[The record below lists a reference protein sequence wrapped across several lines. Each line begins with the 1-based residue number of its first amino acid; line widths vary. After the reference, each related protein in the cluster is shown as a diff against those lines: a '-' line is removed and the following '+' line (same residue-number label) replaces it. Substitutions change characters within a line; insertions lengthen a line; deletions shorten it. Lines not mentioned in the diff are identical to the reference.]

1 MFVFFRHI
9 LLTLVIAYIPY
20 EGLLAQQIFDLN
32 QCIAIAL
39 KKNIALDKAK
49 LVLDDKNLD
58 IKNYKN
64 ERLPNLNGYT
74 NLYNNFGQSQDIFGN
89 NARNDNFNSTLG
101 LSSSYSI
108 LNNGKLKNFIKK
120 SEREMEASGQDLALL
135 KREITLKTIQ
145 AFLNVLLQKEICKSI
160 DTALFFAEKQLQK
173 VQKSTDLGATSLTIL
188 YEAKANYER
197 ENEKNRQA
205 HYAVDKATLELKQI
219 MVIEPDQNFEI
230 NSETKAL
237 SALQQSSYR
246 YSDLYNSYLK
256 QHPGLKKYALL
267 SEALQFDQKAIRA
280 QLYPTIDASLTL
292 GSFYFNNLTTG
303 FGRLPL
309 FNQLQNNFSQ
319 QIGLTIN
326 LPIFNKNT
334 VKTAVQKNKIQQA
347 ENAKQIELEHLTI
360 KQELQKQLL
369 DLDNYQKQYKL
380 ATNVLEV
387 TKKAFELSLKSY
399 EAGRISIYDL
409 NTSRSNLLTVESEL
423 IQTKYN
429 TLFTQILILYQS
441 TGDINF

>member
-1 MFVFFRHI
+1 MIVLFRYI
-9 LLTLVIAYIPY
+9 LLTLGITCITGKV
-20 EGLLAQQIFDLN
+20 LFAQQTFDLH
-32 QCIAIAL
+32 QCIAVAL
-39 KKNIALDKAK
+39 EKNITLDKAK
-49 LVLDDKNLD
+49 LVLEDKNLD

-64 ERLPNLNGYT
+64 ERLPNLNGFT

-145 AFLNVLLQKEICKSI
+145 AYLNVLLQKEICKSV
-160 DTALFFAEKQLQK
+160 DTALFFAESQLLK

-197 ENEKNRQA
+197 EHEKNRQA
-205 HYAVDKATLELKQI
+205 HYAIDKAILELKQI
-219 MVIEPDQNFEI
+219 MAIEPDQNFKI
-230 NSETKAL
+230 NTETKAL
-237 SALQQSSYR
+237 SPLQQSSSES
-246 YSDLYNSYLK
+246 SDLYSSYLK

-267 SEALQFDQKAIRA
+267 SEALQFDQKAIKA

-326 LPIFNKNT
+326 VPIFNKNT

-347 ENAKQIELEHLTI
+347 ENAKQIQLEQLTI
-360 KQELQKQLL
+360 KQELIKQLL

-387 TKKAFELSLKSY
+387 TKKAFDLSLKSY

-409 NTSRSNLLTVESEL
+409 NTSRSNLLTTESEL

-429 TLFTQILILYQS
+429 MLFTQILIHYLS
-441 TGDINF
+441 TGDIKF